1 MTIKIYGLAIENPH
15 SIAPLNLAPMSL
27 ADAERARDILAQYGK
42 QVHVINLKA
51 V

>member
-1 MTIKIYGLAIENPH
+1 MAIKIYGLAIEKPH

-27 ADAERARDILAQYGK
+27 VDAEKARDTLAQQGK
-42 QVHVINLKA
+42 QVHVINLGA